1 MDNWGYLILVLAFL
15 GLFGILE
22 SAYLLWGNRR
32 MEAKRIKR
40 RLHVIAEEAPVR
52 LDPIL
57 KRGAYSTNEELD
69 RFLKRFAFLEAL
81 DVLLRQSGKRFSVA
95 QMLGTTLG
103 CALLALLFTLV
114 LQPSLPVGLLT
125 VVGATLLPLLVLKV
139 LKTLRLSKI
148 EAQLPHTLDL
158 LSQSL
163 RAGHSFTS
171 ALRGV
176 GTEGPEPIAS
186 EFRMAADE
194 ISFGST
200 VRNGV
205 VGLANRV
212 NNMDMRFFAL
222 AVMIQHETGGN
233 LSKLLSDLA
242 ALIRER
248 QKLRRTIRVL
258 SAEGRTSAWVLGLLP
273 FIFAVLINF
282 INPGYM
288 RYFIVDPTGQML
300 VKLMF
305 GLLMVAII
313 WIRSVINIKA

>member
-1 MDNWGYLILVLAFL
+1 MNNWGYLILVLAFL

-22 SAYLLWGNRR
+22 SAFLLWSGRR
-32 MEAKRIKR
+32 VEARRIKR
-40 RLHVIAEEAPVR
+40 RLHVIAEEAPAR
-52 LDPIL
+52 IEPAL

-69 RFLKRFAFLEAL
+69 RFLKRFAILGSLET
-81 DVLLRQSGKRFSVA
+81 LLRQSGKRFSVA
-95 QMLGTTLG
+95 QVLGTMLGGGLVS
-103 CALLALLFTLV
+103 LLFVGV
-114 LQPSLPVGLLT
+114 LQPSLPVGLLS
-125 VVGATLLPLLVLKV
+125 VVGVTLLPLLTLKV
-139 LKTLRLSKI
+139 LKALRMSRI
-148 EAQLPHTLDL
+148 ETQLPHTLDL

-171 ALRGV
+171 ALRAV
-176 GTEGPEPIAS
+176 GTEGPEPIAT
-186 EFRMAADE
+186 EFRMASDE

-242 ALIRER
+242 ALVRER

-288 RYFIVDPTGQML
+288 RYFIVDPTGQTL
-300 VKLMF
+300 VKVMF
-305 GLLMVAII
+305 GLLVVAII
-313 WIRSVINIKA
+313 WIRSVINIRA

>member
-1 MDNWGYLILVLAFL
+1 MENWGYLILVLAFL
-15 GLFGILE
+15 GFFGLVE
-22 SAYLLWGNRR
+22 SAFLLWSGRR
-32 MEAKRIKR
+32 VEAKRIKR
-40 RLHVIAEEAPVR
+40 RLHVIAEEAPAR
-52 LDPIL
+52 PDPGL

-69 RFLKRFAFLEAL
+69 RFLKRFPMLEGL
-81 DVLLRQSGKRFSVA
+81 ETLLRQSGKRFSVA
-95 QMLGTTLG
+95 QVLGTMLGS
-103 CALLALLFTLV
+103 ALLSLLFVLV
-114 LQPSLPVGLLT
+114 LQTSLPVGLLS
-125 VVGATLLPLLVLKV
+125 VVVVPLLPLLTLKV
-139 LKTLRLSKI
+139 LKAFRLSKI
-148 EAQLPHTLDL
+148 ETQLPHTLDL

-171 ALRGV
+171 ALRAV

-186 EFRMAADE
+186 EFRMASDE

-200 VRNGV
+200 VRSGV
-205 VGLANRV
+205 AGLANRV

-273 FIFAVLINF
+273 FIFAALINF

-288 RYFIVDPTGQML
+288 RFFIVDPSGHML
-300 VKLMF
+300 IKLMF
-305 GLLMVAII
+305 GLLVVAII
-313 WIRSVINIKA
+313 WIRSVINIRA